1 MIIITLIIAVGVI
14 FGLKYREDITRVSRT
29 VKDVFVELRRTMK
42 ALVDAI
48 ETHPE
53 KMDAIKRQRL
63 EMEDVQDMLRRM
75 KGDGSG
81 DEDVLLID

>member
-1 MIIITLIIAVGVI
+1 
-14 FGLKYREDITRVSRT
+14 
-29 VKDVFVELRRTMK
+29 
-42 ALVDAI
+42 
-48 ETHPE
+48 
-53 KMDAIKRQRL
+53 L